1 MGLPFSMAAVLWKTN
16 AIGLGRPAIFHPA
29 TTLARHS
36 LAGLCCVRT
45 SSLNTLRV
53 ARAGGGFFFS
63 VLRAHGK
70 NFCPC
75 EPLNTTQQI

>member
-1 MGLPFSMAAVLWKTN
+1 MVMCTPILARLAGLVFS
-16 AIGLGRPAIFHPA
+16 PA
-29 TTLARHS
+29 TTLARPS

-45 SSLNTLRV
+45 SSLTTLRV

-63 VLRAHGK
+63 VLCAHGK
-70 NFCPC
+70 NFCAS